1 MVVEWVAAF
10 LVAIVGLGL
19 LAKAITI
26 VKEWERVPVL
36 RLGKFKAMRGP
47 GLIVIN
53 PLLEKIPL
61 RIDTRVKTVD
71 VPAQMS
77 LTKDNVPITIDAV
90 VYYRVVE
97 PSKAVL
103 NVVDYN
109 DATSSLAQ
117 TVMRDTFGNKEFDEI
132 LGGVV
137 TPGKEVEARLNPL
150 TADYGVDVIHVVLK
164 QIKTP
169 GDLEDAVARQA
180 AAERERRSRVILAE
194 AETQSADLMVQA
206 AEKYRE
212 NPTAMELRWMNIL
225 FEVSKENATVI
236 LVPANIPTAAL
247 GAGDAMGMMA
257 GAGAAPRGVRL
268 PEAKE
273 EGPGEAATEGGS
285 DPGAGASPTAGL
297 VKLVTGDVE
306 VDEVVNRLHVL

>member
-1 MVVEWVAAF
+1 MVEVEWVVAWLGAF
-10 LVAIVGLGL
+10 VVVIVGLGL

-36 RLGKFKAMRGP
+36 RLGKFRAMRGP
-47 GLIVIN
+47 GLVVIN
-53 PLLEKIPL
+53 PFLDKIPM

-77 LTKDNVPITIDAV
+77 LTRDNVPITIDAV
-90 VYYRVVE
+90 IYYRVVD
-97 PSKAVL
+97 PAKSVL
-103 NVVDYN
+103 NVADYN

-137 TPGKEVEARLNPL
+137 NLGKEVEARLNPL

-164 QIKTP
+164 QIKIP
-169 GDLEDAVARQA
+169 AHLEDAIARQA

-206 AEKYRE
+206 AEKYRD

-236 LVPANIPTAAL
+236 MVPANIPTAAMTPSDAAGIL
-247 GAGDAMGMMA
+247 GGADAA
-257 GAGAAPRGVRL
+257 LRKSRIAKARREEAESAA
-268 PEAKE
+268 
-273 EGPGEAATEGGS
+273 
-285 DPGAGASPTAGL
+285 
-297 VKLVTGDVE
+297 
-306 VDEVVNRLHVL
+306 

>member
-1 MVVEWVAAF
+1 MVEVEWVVAWLGAF
-10 LVAIVGLGL
+10 VVAIVGLGL

-36 RLGKFKAMRGP
+36 RLGKFRAMRGP
-47 GLIVIN
+47 GLVVIN
-53 PLLEKIPL
+53 PVLDKIPM

-77 LTKDNVPITIDAV
+77 LTRDNVPITIDAV
-90 VYYRVVE
+90 IYYRVVD
-97 PSKAVL
+97 PAKSVL
-103 NVVDYN
+103 NVADYN

-137 TPGKEVEARLNPL
+137 HLGKEVEARLNPL

-164 QIKTP
+164 QIKIP
-169 GDLEDAVARQA
+169 AHLEDAIARQA

-194 AETQSADLMVQA
+194 AETQSADLMLQA
-206 AEKYRE
+206 ADKYRG

-236 LVPANIPTAAL
+236 MVPANIPTAAMTPSDAAGIL
-247 GAGDAMGMMA
+247 GGADAA
-257 GAGAAPRGVRL
+257 LRKSRVVKARREEAESAA
-268 PEAKE
+268 
-273 EGPGEAATEGGS
+273 
-285 DPGAGASPTAGL
+285 
-297 VKLVTGDVE
+297 
-306 VDEVVNRLHVL
+306 

>member
-19 LAKAITI
+19 LAKAISI

-36 RLGKFKAMRGP
+36 RLGKFRAMRGP
-47 GLIVIN
+47 GLVVIN
-53 PLLEKIPL
+53 PILDKIPM

-77 LTKDNVPITIDAV
+77 LTRDNVPITIDAV
-90 VYYRVVE
+90 VYYSVVD
-97 PSKAVL
+97 PAKSVL
-103 NVVDYN
+103 NVADYN

-137 TPGKEVEARLNPL
+137 NLGKEVEARLNPL

-164 QIKTP
+164 QIKIP
-169 GDLEDAVARQA
+169 AHLEDAIARQA

-206 AEKYRE
+206 AEKYRD

-236 LVPANIPTAAL
+236 MVPANIPTAAMTPSDAAGIL
-247 GAGDAMGMMA
+247 GGADAA
-257 GAGAAPRGVRL
+257 LRKSRVVKARREEAESAA
-268 PEAKE
+268 
-273 EGPGEAATEGGS
+273 
-285 DPGAGASPTAGL
+285 
-297 VKLVTGDVE
+297 
-306 VDEVVNRLHVL
+306 

>member
-1 MVVEWVAAF
+1 MNVTSLPWRGERGGGMVVEW
-10 LVAIVGLGL
+10 LVASIAMVIGVGL

-47 GLIVIN
+47 GLVVIN
-53 PLLEKIPL
+53 PLLDKIPL

-77 LTKDNVPITIDAV
+77 LTRDNVPITIDAV

-117 TVMRDTFGNKEFDEI
+117 TVMRDVFGNKEFDEI

-137 TPGKEVEARLNPL
+137 KLGKEVEARLNPL

-164 QIKTP
+164 QIKIP
-169 GDLEDAVARQA
+169 GHLEDAIARQA

-257 GAGAAPRGVRL
+257 GAEAARRGFRL
-268 PEAKE
+268 AKAKK
-273 EGPGEAATEGGS
+273 EGRGEAAT
-285 DPGAGASPTAGL
+285 
-297 VKLVTGDVE
+297 
-306 VDEVVNRLHVL
+306 

>member
-1 MVVEWVAAF
+1 MVVEW
-10 LVAIVGLGL
+10 LVASLVGLVGLGL
-19 LAKAITI
+19 LAKAITV

-36 RLGKFKAMRGP
+36 RLGKFRAMRGP
-47 GLIVIN
+47 GLVIIN
-53 PLLEKIPL
+53 PIVDKIPT

-90 VYYRVVE
+90 IYYRVVD
-97 PSKAVL
+97 PQKAVL
-103 NVVDYN
+103 NVADYN

-132 LGGVV
+132 LAGVV
-137 TPGKEVEARLNPL
+137 NLGKEVEARLNPL
-150 TADYGVDVIHVVLK
+150 TEPYGVDVIHVVLK
-164 QIKTP
+164 QIKIP
-169 GDLEDAVARQA
+169 GHLEDAIARQA

-206 AEKYRE
+206 ADKYRD

-247 GAGDAMGMMA
+247 GAGDAMGFMA
-257 GAGAAPRGVRL
+257 GA
-268 PEAKE
+268 
-273 EGPGEAATEGGS
+273 EAARRASRIAKAKKE
-285 DPGAGASPTAGL
+285 AGAEAAA
-297 VKLVTGDVE
+297 
-306 VDEVVNRLHVL
+306 

>member
-36 RLGKFKAMRGP
+36 RLGKFRAMRGP
-47 GLIVIN
+47 GLVVIN
-53 PLLEKIPL
+53 PFLDKIPM

-77 LTKDNVPITIDAV
+77 LTRDNVPITIDAV
-90 VYYRVVE
+90 IYYRVVD
-97 PSKAVL
+97 PAKSVL
-103 NVVDYN
+103 NVADYN

-137 TPGKEVEARLNPL
+137 NLGKEVEARLNPL

-164 QIKTP
+164 QIKIP
-169 GDLEDAVARQA
+169 AHLEDAIARQA

-194 AETQSADLMVQA
+194 AETQSADLMLQA
-206 AEKYRE
+206 AEKYRG

-236 LVPANIPTAAL
+236 MVPANIPTAAMTPSDAAGIL
-247 GAGDAMGMMA
+247 GGADAA
-257 GAGAAPRGVRL
+257 LRKSRVVKARREEAESAA
-268 PEAKE
+268 
-273 EGPGEAATEGGS
+273 
-285 DPGAGASPTAGL
+285 
-297 VKLVTGDVE
+297 
-306 VDEVVNRLHVL
+306 

>member
-1 MVVEWVAAF
+1 MVVEWLAAII
-10 LVAIVGLGL
+10 VAIIGFGL
-19 LAKAITI
+19 LAKAIT
-26 VKEWERVPVL
+26 VVQEWERVPVL
-36 RLGKFKAMRGP
+36 RLGRFKALRGP
-47 GLIVIN
+47 GLVVIN

-90 VYYRVVE
+90 VYYRVVD

-103 NVVDYN
+103 NVADYN

-117 TVMRDTFGNKEFDEI
+117 TVMRDVFGNKEFDEI

-137 TPGKEVEARLNPL
+137 KLGKEVEARLNPL
-150 TADYGVDVIHVVLK
+150 TEDYGVDVIHVVLK
-164 QIKTP
+164 QIKIP
-169 GDLEDAVARQA
+169 GHLEDAIARQA

-194 AETQSADLMVQA
+194 AEAQSADLMVQA
-206 AEKYRE
+206 SEKYRE
-212 NPTAMELRWMNIL
+212 NPVAMELRWMNIL

-247 GAGDAMGMMA
+247 GAGDAMGFMA
-257 GAGAAPRGVRL
+257 GAEAARRAARLAKARKDGAA
-268 PEAKE
+268 
-273 EGPGEAATEGGS
+273 EAA
-285 DPGAGASPTAGL
+285 A
-297 VKLVTGDVE
+297 
-306 VDEVVNRLHVL
+306 

>member
-1 MVVEWVAAF
+1 MVVEW
-10 LVAIVGLGL
+10 LVAFVATLFGLGV
-19 LAKAITI
+19 LAEAITI

-36 RLGKFKAMRGP
+36 RLGRFKAMRGP

-90 VYYRVVE
+90 IYYRVVD

-117 TVMRDTFGNKEFDEI
+117 TVMRDVFGNKDFDEI

-137 TPGKEVEARLNPL
+137 KLGKEVEARLNPL

-164 QIKTP
+164 QIKIP
-169 GDLEDAVARQA
+169 GHLEDAIARQA

-194 AETQSADLMVQA
+194 AETQSADLMVAA

-247 GAGDAMGMMA
+247 GAGDAMGMVA
-257 GAGAAPRGVRL
+257 GAEAARRGFRAAKAKK
-268 PEAKE
+268 EAQ
-273 EGPGEAATEGGS
+273 GEAAT
-285 DPGAGASPTAGL
+285 
-297 VKLVTGDVE
+297 
-306 VDEVVNRLHVL
+306 

>member
-36 RLGKFKAMRGP
+36 RLGKFRAMRGP
-47 GLIVIN
+47 GLVVIN
-53 PLLEKIPL
+53 PFLDKIPM

-77 LTKDNVPITIDAV
+77 LTRDNVPITIDAV
-90 VYYRVVE
+90 IYYRVVD
-97 PSKAVL
+97 PAKSVL
-103 NVVDYN
+103 NVADYN

-137 TPGKEVEARLNPL
+137 NLGKEVEARLNPL

-164 QIKTP
+164 QIKIP
-169 GDLEDAVARQA
+169 AHLEDAIARQA

-206 AEKYRE
+206 AEKYRG

-236 LVPANIPTAAL
+236 MVPANIPTAAMTPSDAAGIL
-247 GAGDAMGMMA
+247 GGADAA
-257 GAGAAPRGVRL
+257 LRKSRVVKARREEAESAA
-268 PEAKE
+268 
-273 EGPGEAATEGGS
+273 
-285 DPGAGASPTAGL
+285 
-297 VKLVTGDVE
+297 
-306 VDEVVNRLHVL
+306 

>member
-10 LVAIVGLGL
+10 LVAIVGVGV
-19 LAKAITI
+19 LAEAITI

-36 RLGKFKAMRGP
+36 RLGRFKAMRGP

-90 VYYRVVE
+90 IYYRVVD

-117 TVMRDTFGNKEFDEI
+117 TVMRDVFGNKDFDEI

-137 TPGKEVEARLNPL
+137 KLGKEVEARLNPL
-150 TADYGVDVIHVVLK
+150 TADYGVDVIHVGLK
-164 QIKTP
+164 QIKIP
-169 GDLEDAVARQA
+169 GHLEDAIARQA
-180 AAERERRSRVILAE
+180 AAERERRARVILAE
-194 AETQSADLMVQA
+194 AETQSAEPVDGTP
-206 AEKYRE
+206 AE
-212 NPTAMELRWMNIL
+212 
-225 FEVSKENATVI
+225 
-236 LVPANIPTAAL
+236 
-247 GAGDAMGMMA
+247 
-257 GAGAAPRGVRL
+257 
-268 PEAKE
+268 
-273 EGPGEAATEGGS
+273 
-285 DPGAGASPTAGL
+285 
-297 VKLVTGDVE
+297 
-306 VDEVVNRLHVL
+306 

>member
-1 MVVEWVAAF
+1 MVVEW
-10 LVAIVGLGL
+10 LVASIAMVIGVGL

-47 GLIVIN
+47 GLVVIN
-53 PLLEKIPL
+53 PLLDKIPL

-77 LTKDNVPITIDAV
+77 LTRDNVPITIDAV

-117 TVMRDTFGNKEFDEI
+117 TVMRDVFGNKEFDEI

-137 TPGKEVEARLNPL
+137 KLGKEVEARLNPL

-164 QIKTP
+164 QIKIP
-169 GDLEDAVARQA
+169 GHLEDAIARQA

-257 GAGAAPRGVRL
+257 GAEAARRGFRL
-268 PEAKE
+268 AKAKK
-273 EGPGEAATEGGS
+273 EGPGEAAT
-285 DPGAGASPTAGL
+285 
-297 VKLVTGDVE
+297 
-306 VDEVVNRLHVL
+306 